1 LSNIGFKGRK
11 GSAERENP
19 KERLGMRVAA
29 DGHKSH
35 SRGSEEWVMS
45 INRSLGSFEEKGF
58 SVLLILTIGLG
69 EQSRKNVGGVCVL
82 CFVLLLL
89 LYNTCKTYHLSH
101 LKCTVQ

>member
-1 LSNIGFKGRK
+1 MSNIGFKGRK

-69 EQSRKNVGGVCVL
+69 EQSRKNVGGGCVY
-82 CFVLLLL
+82 FVLFCCC
-89 LYNTCKTYHLSH
+89 Y
-101 LKCTVQ
+101 CTIHVKLTILAI